1 MTSKE
6 DGLWRSIFSARMGL
20 ALALGFYSGLPLL
33 LTGSTLQAWL
43 KESGLSLASLGALSL
58 LGLPYTLKFLW
69 APLFDRYRWSGLGR
83 RRGWLLASQLSLAA
97 VCAALARVDPA
108 AAPLAVAGLALLL
121 AFFSASQDIVV
132 DAWRRESLADH
143 EQGFAA
149 SLYVNGYRLGM
160 LLSGGG
166 ALILADYSGFRA
178 VYVSAAVLMLS
189 GALLTLAAAEPALS
203 QRPPASLREAVLAP
217 FGEFLARPRWGV
229 ILLFIVAYKLGDAV
243 AGQMTTP
250 FYLDLGFSKSEIGAV
265 VKLFGLWATL
275 IGALIGGTLL
285 LRLRLESALWGF
297 GILQALST
305 ASFVAL
311 VHWGAWLPGL
321 ALVVT
326 FENVSAGMGT
336 AAFAAFMAMRTNRR
350 FTATQY
356 ALLSSLMGVPRVVLA
371 APSGWL
377 AEILGWPVFF
387 FCCAALAVPGL
398 LLIRRLPAHSGQ
410 GVLQ

>member
-1 MTSKE
+1 MTSE
-6 DGLWRSIFSARMGL
+6 VGGLWRSIFSARMGL

-43 KESGLSLASLGALSL
+43 KESGLSLSGLGALSL

-69 APLFDRYRWSGLGR
+69 APLFDRYRWPGLGR
-83 RRGWLLASQLSLAA
+83 RRGWLLASQLSLAG
-97 VCAALARVDPA
+97 VCAALARFDPA
-108 AAPLAVAGLALLL
+108 TAHLAVAGLALLL
-121 AFFSASQDIVV
+121 AFFSASQDIVI
-132 DAWRRESLADH
+132 DAWRRESLADR
-143 EQGFAA
+143 EQGLAA
-149 SLYVNGYRLGM
+149 SMYVNGYRLGM
-160 LLSGGG
+160 LLGGGG
-166 ALILADYSGFRA
+166 ALILADYADFHA
-178 VYVSAAVLMLS
+178 VYWIASALMLS
-189 GALLTLAAAEPALS
+189 GALLTLAAPEPALP
-203 QRPPASLREAVLAP
+203 QHAPASLREAVIAP
-217 FGEFLARPRWGV
+217 FGEFLARPRWGI

-243 AGQMTTP
+243 AGQMTMP
-250 FYLDLGFSKSEIGAV
+250 LYLDLGFSKSEIGAV
-265 VKLFGLWATL
+265 VKLFGLGATL
-275 IGALIGGTLL
+275 AGALIGGIFL

-326 FENVSAGMGT
+326 FENVSAGMG
-336 AAFAAFMAMRTNRR
+336 AAAYAAFMATQTDRR

-387 FCCAALAVPGL
+387 LCCAALALPGL
-398 LLIRRLPAHSGQ
+398 WLIGQLPAHPE
-410 GVLQ
+410 